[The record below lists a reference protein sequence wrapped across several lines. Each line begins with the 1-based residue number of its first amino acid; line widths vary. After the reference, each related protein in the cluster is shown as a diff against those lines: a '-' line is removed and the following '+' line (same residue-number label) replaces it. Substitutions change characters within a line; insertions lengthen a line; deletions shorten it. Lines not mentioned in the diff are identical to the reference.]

1 MPQIQQTQSFD
12 SQIPEEEF
20 KPTTGRELEKTVRQ
34 QMQDFSALLDAI
46 DKRLDKKKTLWK
58 QIYENAITDRM
69 NCYLVFADLYINVH
83 GKAEQH
89 ALHGMTIS
97 KYLERMSKCNDQLLK
112 LAELVANAEM
122 EGTDKD
128 EDNLSEDEIYNRIG
142 QS

>member
-1 MPQIQQTQSFD
+1 MAMPQPASFNP
-12 SQIPEEEF
+12 QIPEEEF
-20 KPTTGRELEKTVRQ
+20 QPVPGRELEKTIKQ
-34 QMQDFSALLDAI
+34 QMKDFSALLDAI

-83 GKAEQH
+83 GRAEQH
-89 ALHGMTIS
+89 ALHGMTIA

-112 LAELVANAEM
+112 LAELVANAEL

-128 EDNLSEDEIYNRIG
+128 DDMSEDQIYERIHG
-142 QS
+142 K

>member
-1 MPQIQQTQSFD
+1 MAMPQPPSFD
-12 SQIPEEEF
+12 PQIPEEDF
-20 KPTTGRELEKTVRQ
+20 KPISGRDLEKTVKQ
-34 QMQDFSALLDAI
+34 QMKDFSALLDAI

-58 QIYENAITDRM
+58 QIYENAITDLM

-83 GKAEQH
+83 GRAEQH

-128 EDNLSEDEIYNRIG
+128 ENLSEDDIYDRI
-142 QS
+142 QSKG